1 MVHEISLTG
10 YSAIYTGKK
19 GRLVLG
25 TWASYG
31 IEQLQLVL
39 GAGWEVRT
47 VTAVFHGP
55 KTSAGTTVLAGSDGL
70 VDVPQEATANAG
82 YGTLTIVGVD
92 AGSQRVSVDV
102 PYVVQTHAPVD
113 GTQPDP
119 TPDQWQQYV
128 AAVKQ
133 YADQAQKAADKI
145 PNPTPADEGKSVVAR
160 ADGSYG
166 LALIQGGGGGV
177 GYNIGHGLK
186 VTGGDTLEV
195 DTAEVV
201 EKDNTLPV
209 TSAAVYTEVGN
220 IDALLQTI

>member
-1 MVHEISLTG
+1 MVHEITLTG
-10 YSAIYTGKK
+10 YSAVYTGQKS
-19 GRLVLG
+19 RLVLG
-25 TWASYG
+25 TAGSYG
-31 IEQLQLVL
+31 IEKLHLVY
-39 GAGWEVRT
+39 GEGWEGRT
-47 VTAVFHGP
+47 VSAIFTIGSATV
-55 KTSAGTTVLAGSDGL
+55 KVLADSAG
-70 VDVPQEATANAG
+70 DVQVPPEATASAG
-82 YGTLTIVGVD
+82 MGTVTILGVD
-92 AGSQRVSVDV
+92 ETSQRISVDV
-102 PYVVQTHAPVD
+102 PYLVLAHAAVQGD
-113 GTQPDP
+113 SPDP
-119 TPDQWQQYV
+119 TPDEWQQYV

-220 IDALLQTI
+220 INALLQTI